1 MSGLTMGFTGSY
13 IFSQTIFTYRTGVH
27 SRWIG
32 ALIMLVF
39 LYIVLSTV
47 NVLQIAPL
55 FFLGSTLIFIGYD
68 LLFEWLWEI
77 RHQVFITEYGIVI
90 LTFLA
95 IQFVGIDAGIIVGV
109 LVAIVDHVVLTA
121 TSSTITKIQKTSRCV
136 LKDCAHS

>member
-1 MSGLTMGFTGSY
+1 M
-13 IFSQTIFTYRTGVH
+13 V
-27 SRWIG
+27 
-32 ALIMLVF
+32 VF

-77 RHQVFITEYGIVI
+77 RHQVFITEYGIVV

-95 IQFVGIDAGIIVGV
+95 IQLVGIDAGIIVGV
-109 LVAIVDHVVLTA
+109 LVAVVDHVFLSA
-121 TSSTITKIQKTSRCV
+121 TSSTITQIQKRSR
-136 LKDCAHS
+136 

>member
-1 MSGLTMGFTGSY
+1 MGFTGSY

-32 ALIMLVF
+32 GLIMVVF

-77 RHQVFITEYGIVI
+77 RHQVFITEYGIVV

-95 IQFVGIDAGIIVGV
+95 IQLVGIDAGIIVGV
-109 LVAIVDHVVLTA
+109 LVAVVDHVFLSA
-121 TSSTITKIQKTSRCV
+121 TSSTITQIQKRSR
-136 LKDCAHS
+136 